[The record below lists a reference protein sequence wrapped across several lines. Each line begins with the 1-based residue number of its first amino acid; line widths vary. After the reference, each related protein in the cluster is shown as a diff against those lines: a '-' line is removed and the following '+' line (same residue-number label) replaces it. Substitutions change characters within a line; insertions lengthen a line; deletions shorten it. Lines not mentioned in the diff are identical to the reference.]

1 MEHKHPNFLIL
12 QVLLFLF
19 QRHLE
24 ETAKYKILN
33 FQSMVRFLRHQY
45 LHLENDNILF

>member
-1 MEHKHPNFLIL
+1 MEHKRPNFLIL

-24 ETAKYKILN
+24 ETAIYKILN